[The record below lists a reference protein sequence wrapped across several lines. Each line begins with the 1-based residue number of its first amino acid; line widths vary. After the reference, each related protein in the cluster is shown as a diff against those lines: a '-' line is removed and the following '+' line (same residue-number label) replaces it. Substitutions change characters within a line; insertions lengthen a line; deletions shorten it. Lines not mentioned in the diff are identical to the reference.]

1 MGKKAEREIV
11 KAIESEGLVVIRR
24 EDGSKHLRIYVG
36 APGKIEVG
44 FLSVPHGNNHPVDGW
59 LKLNRFQSCFLNGVG
74 SRVEFI
80 GIVRSVD
87 DEGSVLPVDPVIV

>member
-59 LKLNRFQSCFLNGVG
+59 LKLNRSSLKRLAEEAGV
-74 SRVEFI
+74 RTKK
-80 GIVRSVD
+80 
-87 DEGSVLPVDPVIV
+87 